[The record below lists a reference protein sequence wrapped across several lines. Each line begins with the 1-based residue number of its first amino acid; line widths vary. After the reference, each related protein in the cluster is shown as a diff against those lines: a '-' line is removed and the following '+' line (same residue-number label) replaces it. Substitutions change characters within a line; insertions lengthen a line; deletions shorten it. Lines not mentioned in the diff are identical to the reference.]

1 MVSTVSDEHVRG
13 ASRARRGRAAAAL
26 GRGPAAV
33 RETAR
38 RPCPAHAPRVP
49 NVGGEP
55 SMAQGR
61 PGGLRGQGGKAAGVL
76 GNSPDI
82 RRVGVHKFAGV
93 WGSERAPVVPGGES
107 LGFVEFCIQP
117 HVVQCML
124 MVNRGSD
131 VKERDHGR

>member
-1 MVSTVSDEHVRG
+1 
-13 ASRARRGRAAAAL
+13 
-26 GRGPAAV
+26 
-33 RETAR
+33 
-38 RPCPAHAPRVP
+38 
-49 NVGGEP
+49 
-55 SMAQGR
+55 MAQGR

-131 VKERDHGR
+131 VKERDHGRQAPKGALTSLPCHDRPRDRPCGPTWPDRVNADGPVWP